1 MRKASILVVDDD
13 EDIRKMMRL
22 ILEGEGYEVDEA
34 VSAREAI
41 EKSKMKVYDVAL
53 LDIVLPDMQG
63 TFLLRELKE
72 TTPKMIKI
80 MVTGYPNLENA
91 VESLNLGADAY
102 LMKPVNFEKLI
113 NVVEEKLAERK
124 AEEILTVER
133 IAAFV
138 EARTKKLLQEMEEH
152 SLK

>member
-1 MRKASILVVDDD
+1 MGKASILIVDDD

-34 VSAREAI
+34 GSAREAI
-41 EKSKMKVYDVAL
+41 EKSKKKIYDIAL

-63 TFLLRELKE
+63 TRLLKELKE

-91 VESLNLGADAY
+91 VESLNHGAHAY
-102 LMKPVNFEKLI
+102 LMKPIKFEKLI

-124 AEEILTVER
+124 AEETLTMER

-138 EARTKKLLQEMEEH
+138 EARTRKLLQEIEERC
-152 SLK
+152 